1 MPKCSCA
8 GSACSCNITVG
19 DGLVVSGTGNANSP
33 FTISLASQSIP
44 IDVAA
49 SGPIDVSGAQS
60 GTVIYISASAN
71 VTGLTLPTT
80 VGSRLDV
87 IVRHVVANTTVAFPP
102 AIIWAGGGD
111 PTQTATAGRTDWYTL
126 RYVGDFWIGA
136 MTAINAY

>member
-8 GSACSCNITVG
+8 GSACNCNITVG

-33 FTISLASQSIP
+33 FTISLASQNIP
-44 IDVAA
+44 IAQGAA
-49 SGPIDVSGAQS
+49 GPVDVSGAQS
-60 GTVIYISASAN
+60 GSVIYISASAN
-71 VTGLTLPTT
+71 ITDLILPTV

-87 IVRHVVANTTVAFPP
+87 IVRHVVANTTVTFPS

-111 PTQTATAGRTDWYTL
+111 PTQTATAGRTDWYAL

-136 MTAINAY
+136 MMAINAY